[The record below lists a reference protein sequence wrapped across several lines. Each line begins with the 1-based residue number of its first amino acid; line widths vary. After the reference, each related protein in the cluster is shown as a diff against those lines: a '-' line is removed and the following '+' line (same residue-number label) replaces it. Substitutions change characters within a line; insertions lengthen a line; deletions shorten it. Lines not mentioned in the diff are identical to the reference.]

1 MEYECKQVPVILY
14 IPDNT
19 VKLTITAK
27 ILDEDDNF
35 VEAVNKMGVA
45 EVADARIDGA
55 EWEYENVKYVL
66 TDKAKEESHER
77 DKGQA

>member
-27 ILDEDDNF
+27 VLDEDDNF
-35 VEAVNKMGVA
+35 AEVVNKMGVA
-45 EVADARIDGA
+45 EVADARIDGV
-55 EWEYENVKYVL
+55 EWEDENVKYVL
-66 TDKAKEESHER
+66 TDKAKEELYER